1 MPAPCLLIR
10 TLEDIVATINDL
22 VLVHID
28 EKPAFFA
35 RIETIEPDVKPGW
48 WQVTFLALM
57 LPLQVNTWIL
67 DTSQVEGAPF
77 TMGGTPVRLEK
88 VVSPVSQSATA
99 DKVGSPEGK
108 PPSAGGGGKVVPLS
122 RRKKS

>member
-1 MPAPCLLIR
+1 M
-10 TLEDIVATINDL
+10 ATVNDL

-28 EKPAFFA
+28 NKPSFFA
-35 RIETIEPDVKPGW
+35 RIEAIEPDAKPGW
-48 WQVTFLALM
+48 WQVTFLVLG

-88 VVSPVSQSATA
+88 ITA
-99 DKVGSPEGK
+99 PARPAPAGLEVESGPDKE
-108 PPSAGGGGKVVPLS
+108 PPHPAGGGKVVSLAD
-122 RRKKS
+122 RRKP

>member
-1 MPAPCLLIR
+1 MA
-10 TLEDIVATINDL
+10 TLNDL

-28 EKPAFFA
+28 NKPAFFA

-48 WQVTFLALM
+48 WQVTFLVFM

-67 DTSQVEGAPF
+67 DTSQVEGASF

-88 VVSPVSQSATA
+88 VISPVRQPPASEEAVSP
-99 DKVGSPEGK
+99 KGG
-108 PPSAGGGGKVVPLS
+108 PPSSGGGGKVVPLS
-122 RRKKS
+122 RRRKS